1 MKQKKTLQIL
11 LLVFAGLI
19 VLYTGVNLYQ
29 KQQSYKEDSDQTMVS
44 DLKSL
49 TSISYNNNGTT
60 LSFIKQNGKW
70 YYTKNKK
77 YPITQSSL
85 ESLASTFQKVE
96 AVRELKNADA
106 LSDYGLDK
114 PTYTVSVKDKTGK
127 SMTYYIGNAT
137 NDSED
142 SGKVRLSEINEELKN
157 LRKEV
162 RMTVRIEKHS
172 LEIEERLRKAEEQNQ
187 NEKRVEHK
195 EKESQE
201 VR

>member
-1 MKQKKTLQIL
+1 MTLRPE
-11 LLVFAGLI
+11 
-19 VLYTGVNLYQ
+19 N
-29 KQQSYKEDSDQTMVS
+29 
-44 DLKSL
+44 SL
-49 TSISYNNNGTT
+49 
-60 LSFIKQNGKW
+60 
-70 YYTKNKK
+70 
-77 YPITQSSL
+77 PH
-85 ESLASTFQKVE
+85 
-96 AVRELKNADA
+96 
-106 LSDYGLDK
+106 
-114 PTYTVSVKDKTGK
+114 TVSRYK
-127 SMTYYIGNAT
+127 SRLKERRKLYR